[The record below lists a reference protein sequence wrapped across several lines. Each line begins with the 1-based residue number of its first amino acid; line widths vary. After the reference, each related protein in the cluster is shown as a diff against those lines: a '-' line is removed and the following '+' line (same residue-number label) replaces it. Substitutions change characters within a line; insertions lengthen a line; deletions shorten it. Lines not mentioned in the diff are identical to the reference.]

1 MDVTSKRRRPKRRP
15 ANKTRFLVHCSGRS
29 ERINREMVERGR
41 SGVSGVGGSLAIV
54 ILWADGRAM
63 KQRGS
68 RQAAE
73 ALA

>member
-1 MDVTSKRRRPKRRP
+1 
-15 ANKTRFLVHCSGRS
+15 
-29 ERINREMVERGR
+29 MVERDR
-41 SGVSGVGGSLAIV
+41 SGVSGLGGTLAIV